1 MYADDTNSDDFNY
14 LQAILNSNLNNI
26 HQWIVVANKLTL
38 NVDKTEYMIIG
49 TRQKFK
55 NFSSDMNINIGG
67 KNLTQVVS
75 KKVLGIIIDD
85 QLRWDEQID
94 DISKKVSQG
103 IGMLRRAKQFV
114 KRETLQ
120 FFIILWFNLLF

>member
-1 MYADDTNSDDFNY
+1 MINYA
-14 LQAILNSNLNNI
+14 
-26 HQWIVVANKLTL
+26 
-38 NVDKTEYMIIG
+38 G
-49 TRQKFK
+49 
-55 NFSSDMNINIGG
+55 
-67 KNLTQVVS
+67 
-75 KKVLGIIIDD
+75 
-85 QLRWDEQID
+85 DEQID